1 MKTLLYKQLRLVC
14 HPMTPVF
21 CLFGVMILIPNYPY
35 SVTFFYV
42 TLGLFFTFLNMREQ
56 KDIYYSAILPIRKR
70 DTVKASVLFAVLV
83 EVLSVIITALFCV
96 LSAQL
101 QPGKDNAVGMDGN
114 LMLLGAGFLIYGV
127 LNLVLFTALY
137 RSGYKV
143 GVAYV
148 KANIAMWP
156 TMLAAEAVVHFPG
169 LVWLNRVDAQA
180 ELRQLP
186 IFLGGVV
193 LFAALTLVAY
203 RRSAALYEKVD
214 L

>member
-70 DTVKASVLFAVLV
+70 DTVKAALLFAVLV
-83 EVLSVIITALFCV
+83 EVLSVVITALFCV

-101 QPGKDNAVGMDGN
+101 QPDKDNAVGMDGN

-127 LNLVLFTALY
+127 FNLVFFTVLY

-169 LVWLNRVDAQA
+169 LAWLNRVDAQA

>member
-114 LMLLGAGFLIYGV
+114 LMLLGVGFLIYGV
-127 LNLVLFTALY
+127 FNLVLFTALY

>member
-70 DTVKASVLFAVLV
+70 DTVKAALLFAVLV

-101 QPGKDNAVGMDGN
+101 QPDKDNAVGMDGN

-127 LNLVLFTALY
+127 FNLVFFTALY
-137 RSGYKV
+137 CSGYKV

-148 KANIAMWP
+148 KANLAMWP

-169 LVWLNRVDAQA
+169 LAWLNRVDAQA

>member
-21 CLFGVMILIPNYPY
+21 CLFGGMILIPNYPY

-83 EVLSVIITALFCV
+83 EVLSVIITALFCA

-114 LMLLGAGFLIYGV
+114 LMLLGAGFLI
-127 LNLVLFTALY
+127 
-137 RSGYKV
+137 
-143 GVAYV
+143 
-148 KANIAMWP
+148 
-156 TMLAAEAVVHFPG
+156 
-169 LVWLNRVDAQA
+169 
-180 ELRQLP
+180 
-186 IFLGGVV
+186 
-193 LFAALTLVAY
+193 
-203 RRSAALYEKVD
+203 
-214 L
+214 

>member
-1 MKTLLYKQLRLVC
+1 
-14 HPMTPVF
+14 
-21 CLFGVMILIPNYPY
+21 
-35 SVTFFYV
+35 
-42 TLGLFFTFLNMREQ
+42 MREQ

-70 DTVKASVLFAVLV
+70 DTVKAALLFAVLV

-101 QPGKDNAVGMDGN
+101 QPDKDNAVGMDGN
-114 LMLLGAGFLIYGV
+114 LMLLAAGFLIYGV
-127 LNLVLFTALY
+127 FNLVFFTALY

-148 KANIAMWP
+148 KANLAMWP

-169 LVWLNRVDAQA
+169 LAWLNRVDAQA

>member
-21 CLFGVMILIPNYPY
+21 CLFGAMLLIPNYPY

-56 KDIYYSAILPIRKR
+56 KDIYYSALLPIRKR
-70 DTVKASVLFAVLV
+70 DTVGAAVLFAVLV
-83 EVLSVIITALFCV
+83 ELASLVITALFCL
-96 LSAQL
+96 LSARL
-101 QPGKDNAVGMDGN
+101 EPGKDNAVGMDAN
-114 LMLLGAGFLIYGV
+114 LMLLGVGFLLYGV
-127 LNLVLFTALY
+127 FNLVFFVSLY

-143 GVAYV
+143 GAAYL

-156 TMLAAEAVVHFPG
+156 LMLIAEAAPHFPG
-169 LVWLNRVDAQA
+169 LLWLNRVDTQA
-180 ELRQLP
+180 NLQQLP
-186 IFLGGVV
+186 ILLAGAAA
-193 LFAALTLVAY
+193 FAAMTGIAY
-203 RRSAALYEKVD
+203 KRGAELYEKVD

>member
-1 MKTLLYKQLRLVC
+1 MKTLLYKQLRLAC

-21 CLFGVMILIPNYPY
+21 CLSGIMLLIPNYPY
-35 SVTFFYV
+35 SVAFFYV

-56 KDIYYSAILPIRKR
+56 KDIYYSALLPLRKR
-70 DTVKASVLFAVLV
+70 DTVRAAVAFTVLV
-83 EVLSVIITALFCV
+83 ELLSVVITALFCL
-96 LSAQL
+96 LSAKL
-101 QPGKDNAVGMDGN
+101 QPGKDNAVGMDAN
-114 LMLLGAGFLIYGV
+114 LMLLGAGFVLYGV
-127 LNLVLFTALY
+127 FNLVFFTALY

-148 KANIAMWP
+148 KANLAMWP

-169 LVWLNRVDAQA
+169 LAWLNRVDAQA

-193 LFAALTLVAY
+193 LFAALTLVTY